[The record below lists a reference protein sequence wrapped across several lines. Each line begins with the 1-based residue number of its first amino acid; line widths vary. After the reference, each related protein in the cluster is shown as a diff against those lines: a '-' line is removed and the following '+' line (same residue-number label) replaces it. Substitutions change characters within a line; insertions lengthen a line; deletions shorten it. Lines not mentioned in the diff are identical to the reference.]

1 MATPVVS
8 SPTSAPA
15 ISAAVFQQDCF
26 LARQKVFSFTPK
38 FYFCDQNGSVLAFLR
53 KKVFT
58 LKDEI
63 RVFTDETQ
71 SFELLRIKGR
81 QIIDFGAAFD
91 VMDSI
96 NNERVGT
103 LKRRG
108 WKSLVRKEWTIL
120 DAREKEIGRFKED
133 SLMLAMLRRFITSL
147 IPQEYT
153 FELEGRQIG
162 TARQNWN
169 FFAPKM
175 QVDFSGDPGRK
186 FDRRLAAAAII
197 LLLAVEGRQQQYD

>member
-91 VMDSI
+91 VTDSI

-108 WKSLVRKEWTIL
+108 WKSLMRKEWIIL

-153 FELEGRQIG
+153 FELEGRPIG
-162 TARQNWN
+162 AARQNWN

>member
-1 MATPVVS
+1 MATPVVGS
-8 SPTSAPA
+8 RTSAPA

-91 VMDSI
+91 VTDSI

-108 WKSLVRKEWTIL
+108 WKSLMRKEWIIL

-153 FELEGRQIG
+153 FELEGRPIG